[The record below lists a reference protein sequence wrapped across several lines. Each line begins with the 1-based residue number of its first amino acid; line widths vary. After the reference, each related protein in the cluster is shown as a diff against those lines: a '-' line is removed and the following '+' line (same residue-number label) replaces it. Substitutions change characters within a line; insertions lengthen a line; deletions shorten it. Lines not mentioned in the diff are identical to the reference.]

1 MNNQFHTQRLRQEEE
16 HILTPEDE
24 KAIKDMAQA
33 AANAIVA
40 GLISVDDVKT
50 IIQKL
55 NQDEQVDEDGSV
67 SSGAGAYLPGL
78 DVPEKKYKTGY
89 TEEKDVEPKLAA
101 GNAKVYAHD
110 KWGWEY
116 APSIPNR
123 PSKGGF
129 IYKQLFE
136 AKTYSQFKREVST
149 RPNEDALRE
158 ALKSIYK
165 RLHEID
171 RLAEYS
177 SDMKREIGEDKQ
189 GSRTSQVVRKLE
201 IKLAEIYKKV
211 KSWK

>member
-1 MNNQFHTQRLRQEEE
+1 MNNQFHTQRLREEE
-16 HILTPEDE
+16 EFKLTPEDE
-24 KAIKDMAQA
+24 QAIKDMAQA
-33 AANAIVA
+33 AADAIVA
-40 GLISVDDVKT
+40 GLISTDDVKQ
-50 IIQKL
+50 IIQHLKMD
-55 NQDEQVDEDGSV
+55 DEIKEDGV
-67 SSGAGAYLPGL
+67 VTAPGDAYLPGL
-78 DVPEKKYKTGY
+78 DVPAKKYKSGY
-89 TEEKDVEPKLAA
+89 SEETDKEPKLAA
-101 GNAKVYAHD
+101 GKAKVYAKE
-110 KWGWEY
+110 KWGWTP

-158 ALKSIYK
+158 AMKSIYK

-177 SDMKREIGEDKQ
+177 SDMRRDLGEDKQ
-189 GSRTSQVVRKLE
+189 GTRTSQVVRKLE
-201 IKLAEIYKKV
+201 IKLAEIYRKV

>member
-1 MNNQFHTQRLRQEEE
+1 MNNQFHTQRLREEE
-16 HILTPEDE
+16 EFKLSPEDE
-24 KAIKDMAQA
+24 QAIKDMAQA
-33 AANAIVA
+33 AADAIVA
-40 GLISVDDVKT
+40 GLISKDDVKQ
-50 IIQKL
+50 IIQNLKMD
-55 NQDEQVDEDGSV
+55 DEIEEDGSAT
-67 SSGAGAYLPGL
+67 SAGDAYLPGL
-78 DVPEKKYKTGY
+78 DVPAKKYKSGY
-89 TEEKDVEPKLAA
+89 TEEADKEPKLAA
-101 GNAKVYAHD
+101 GNAKIYAKD
-110 KWGWEY
+110 KWGWKE

-158 ALKSIYK
+158 AMKSIYK

-177 SDMKREIGEDKQ
+177 SDMKRELGEDKH
-189 GSRTSQVVRKLE
+189 GTRINQVVRKLE
-201 IKLAEIYKKV
+201 IKLAEIYRKV

>member
-1 MNNQFHTQRLRQEEE
+1 MNNQFHTQRLREEE
-16 HILTPEDE
+16 ELKLTPEDE

-33 AANAIVA
+33 AANAIMT

-50 IIQKL
+50 IISHLKI
-55 NQDEQVDEDGSV
+55 DGDIDEDGSAT
-67 SSGAGAYLPGL
+67 GASDAYLPGL
-78 DVPEKKYKTGY
+78 DVPAKKYKSGY
-89 TEEKDVEPKLAA
+89 SEEKDVEPKLAA
-101 GNAKVYAHD
+101 GKAKVYAHN
-110 KWGWEY
+110 KWGWKE

-149 RPNEDALRE
+149 RPNQDAVRE
-158 ALKSIYK
+158 AMKSIYK
-165 RLHEID
+165 RLHEIE

-177 SDMKREIGEDKQ
+177 SDMQRELGEDK
-189 GSRTSQVVRKLE
+189 GSRTHQVIRKLE
-201 IKLAEIYKKV
+201 VKLAEIYRKI